1 MAKDYYSILGVDKG
15 ASKDDIKKAF
25 RTLAHKYHPDKK
37 GGDEAKFKEASE
49 AYGVLSDDAKRK
61 QYDTFGSAGAGGF
74 GGGQGFGGFNAQ
86 DFDFSQFTNGSQG
99 FSFDLGDIFG
109 DVFGGGRSA
118 GRRSTRRGRDI
129 SIDIELDFKE
139 SVFGVERTIVVRKA
153 NTCAT
158 CKGSGGKPGTSMK
171 KCDSCNGQG
180 KIQETKTS
188 IFGAFSTVTT
198 CTTCAG
204 RGEVP
209 SEACDTCKGEG
220 ITKGE
225 KDIRIAV
232 PPGVEDG
239 EMIRVQ
245 GGGEAIRAG
254 TSGDLYVKIHVKQD
268 KRFEKEGYDIVTE
281 LPVKL
286 TDLVLG
292 ITHTIESL
300 DGAVDVI
307 VPAGS
312 NDGDEITIR
321 GKGVPV
327 GRGDQRGALRVVLTL
342 EIPKKLSKTQEELF
356 KKLREEKL

>member
-1 MAKDYYSILGVDKG
+1 MSKDYYNILGIERG

-37 GGDEAKFKEASE
+37 GGDEAKFKEINE
-49 AYGVLSDDAKRK
+49 AYSILSDDTKRK
-61 QYDTFGSAGAGGF
+61 QYDSFGSAGPGGF
-74 GGGQGFGGFNAQ
+74 GGGQGFGGFNPQ
-86 DFDFSQFTNGSQG
+86 DFDFSQFTGAHGQG

-109 DVFGGGRSA
+109 DVFGGGRQ
-118 GRRSTRRGRDI
+118 RTRRGRDI

-139 SVFGVERTIVVRKA
+139 SIFGVERTIVVRKA

-158 CKGSGGKPGTSMK
+158 CKGSGGKPGASMK
-171 KCDSCNGQG
+171 KCETCAGKG

-204 RGEVP
+204 SGEVP
-209 SEACDTCKGEG
+209 TEQCGECKGEG

-232 PPGVEDG
+232 PPGVENG
-239 EMIRVQ
+239 EMIRLQ
-245 GGGEAIRAG
+245 GGGEAIRGG
-254 TSGDLYVKIHVKQD
+254 TSGDLYVKIHVKED
-268 KRFEKEGYDIVTE
+268 KRFEKEGYDLITE
-281 LPVKL
+281 LPVRL

-292 ITHTIESL
+292 TTHTIDSL
-300 DGAVDVI
+300 DGPVDVVI
-307 VPAGS
+307 PAGT
-312 NDGDEITIR
+312 NDGAEIAIR
-321 GKGVPV
+321 GKGVPAS
-327 GRGDQRGALRVVLTL
+327 RTSTQRGALRVVLAL
-342 EIPKKLSKTQEELF
+342 QIPQKLSKTQEELF